1 MQWSTL
7 QPTRA
12 RQRRTLS
19 GNLLAAGLLSALTWP
34 SGYADTL
41 EVAITVDVIVAGGA
55 PVITAATTADLDGDG
70 QVDHLVLSFSQ
81 PVTITDPN
89 GAADG
94 LPCLTLGGG
103 YQIAVG
109 TYTGVAVNTLTLAL
123 VPSGTPDTGA
133 RIPATYLVAG
143 AGDISSSG
151 SSTEVSDVTVTAGT
165 DGAAP
170 VLISAITR
178 DGDADGRAEAVL
190 VRWSEAYVP
199 ASLAA
204 ADITVAGQV
213 VAGTASTLGGSAA
226 GADGTFALLA
236 SPLAGD
242 ATPTVATIAGRLRDA
257 AGNMASAGNRSA
269 LDRVAPAALNVQPVS
284 GDFVSDTLVAYTL
297 TEACAA
303 GALTWTRVGGAADP
317 SAHTSVLTPAELVTG
332 SHGPGLLSRPPTLVP
347 GAVYDLAF
355 TLTDAAGNGT
365 TRLISNGVTYF
376 NRANWPRIV
385 SESELAVAAGG
396 AWTYD
401 VVADVRGQR
410 EGPPSHRPVGETVD
424 LVFALGSGAPTGMTL
439 ERTGA
444 TSARVSWPDAA
455 GAEHVRVRVVVTD
468 RISGNGDLQEVLIY
482 VVPSP
487 GGGG

>member
-1 MQWSTL
+1 MQWFSS
-7 QPTRA
+7 QAARA
-12 RQRRTLS
+12 RQRRTLTGKALS
-19 GNLLAAGLLSALTWP
+19 AALLSALILP
-34 SGYADTL
+34 AGHADTL
-41 EVAITVDVIVAGGA
+41 LVAITVDVLVAGGA
-55 PVITAATTADLDGDG
+55 PVITAATTADQDGDG

-81 PVTITDPN
+81 PVTISDPN

-103 YQIAVG
+103 YQIAAG

-133 RIPATYLVAG
+133 LISATYLAAG
-143 AGDISSSG
+143 TGDISSSG
-151 SSTEVSDVTVTAGT
+151 NTTEVADASVTAGS

-178 DGDADGRAEAVL
+178 DGNADGRAEAVL
-190 VRWSEAYVP
+190 LRWSEAYVP

-204 ADITVAGQV
+204 ADLTVAGQV
-213 VAGTASTLGGSAA
+213 VAGTSSTLGGAAA
-226 GADGTFALLA
+226 GADGAFALLA

-242 ATPTVATIAGRLRDA
+242 ATPTVATLSGRLRDA
-257 AGNMASAGNRSA
+257 AGNLARAGNRSA

-303 GALTWTRVGGAADP
+303 GAITWTRIGGAADP
-317 SAHTSVLTPAELVTG
+317 RGHTSVLTAAELITG
-332 SHGPGLLSRPPTLVP
+332 SHGPGLLSRPPTLVA

-355 TLTDAAGNGT
+355 TLTDPAGNGT

-410 EGPPSHRPVGETVD
+410 EGPPSHRPVSETID
-424 LVFALGSGAPTGMTL
+424 LVFALGSGAPAGMTL
-439 ERTGA
+439 ARTGA

-468 RISGNGDLQEVLIY
+468 RVSGNGDLQEVLIY